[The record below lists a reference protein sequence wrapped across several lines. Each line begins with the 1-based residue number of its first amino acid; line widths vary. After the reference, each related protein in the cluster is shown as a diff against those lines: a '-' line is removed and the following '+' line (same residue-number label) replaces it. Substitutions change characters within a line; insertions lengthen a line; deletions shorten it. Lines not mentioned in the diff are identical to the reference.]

1 MNLYFMIGI
10 MKFKM
15 IKDVWKRE
23 GGNCMCDIIDV
34 RLFLEV
40 FNFYIYIDINEL
52 KKKYFKFLEF

>member
-15 IKDVWKRE
+15 IKYVWKRE

-40 FNFYIYIDINEL
+40 FNFYIYIDVNEL
-52 KKKYFKFLEF
+52 KKNFKFLEF